1 MNNSSFTYGHLG
13 FTINNSPFI
22 IPRFSFTIHHLPFTI
37 PRFSFT
43 IYNLP
48 FTILTI
54 LISIIFAS
62 CSNNKAE
69 PANEEEHHEEAPGT
83 IISLTEEQIKTA
95 GIQLSAIEL
104 KNLKT
109 SIKANGML
117 SVPNENKAFITSVN
131 SGVIRTLLIHPGRYV
146 KKGQVVATIVN
157 PDIANLQQQL
167 QTVNAQISLADIEYK
182 RQKELVAGDAAPL
195 KNVQRV
201 QTELATLRVSRNSL
215 QKQLSAMGISAS
227 SVSRGNIITT
237 INITA
242 PISGTVS
249 NVIAQ
254 IGSNVDPSTPIAE
267 IVNNSRLH
275 LDLFVFEKDLP
286 SLHADQTIHFTLTNN
301 PGKEYDAKIYSIG
314 TAFANETKTIPIHA
328 VVMGDKTGLIEGMN
342 ITALISIGTAVLPAV
357 PSEAIVNSQGQD
369 FIFVLTKQAAKHHK
383 EGEKEEGYE
392 EKEEGHKEGESHAIT
407 NFERIPVIKG
417 TSDVGY
423 TEVKLLKDLPPKT
436 QIITKGAFFALAKM
450 TNAGEHEH

>member
-1 MNNSSFTYGHLG
+1 MK
-13 FTINNSPFI
+13 
-22 IPRFSFTIHHLPFTI
+22 RFVL
-37 PRFSFT
+37 
-43 IYNLP
+43 
-48 FTILTI
+48 IL
-54 LISIIFAS
+54 SIIILLTS
-62 CSNNKAE
+62 CGSKQTETAQ
-69 PANEEEHHEEAPGT
+69 EEEHHEEVAGN
-83 IISLTEEQIKTA
+83 IVSLTEEQTKTA
-95 GIQLSAIEL
+95 GIELGTIEL
-104 KNLKT
+104 KNLQT

-157 PDIANLQQQL
+157 PDVAHLQQQL
-167 QTVNAQISLADIEYK
+167 QTVNAQISLAEIEYK

-201 QTELATLRVSRNSL
+201 QTELATLRVSRNSI

-227 SVSRGNIITT
+227 SVGKGNIITT
-237 INITA
+237 LNITA

-267 IVNNSRLH
+267 VVNNSRLH

-286 SLHADQTIHFTLTNN
+286 RLHANQTIHFTLTNN
-301 PGKEYDAKIYSIG
+301 PGKEYDAQIYSIG

-328 VVMGDKTGLIEGMN
+328 VVKNDKTGLIEGMN
-342 ITALISIGTAVLPAV
+342 VTAVISIGTNVVPAV

-369 FIFVLTKQAAKHHK
+369 YIFVLPKEAAEPQE
-383 EGEKEEGYE
+383 EGEKKEGHE
-392 EKEEGHKEGESHAIT
+392 EKEEHSKGPET
-407 NFERIPVIKG
+407 NFERIQVVKG

-423 TEVKLLKDLPPKT
+423 TEVKLLKELPPKA

-450 TNAGEHEH
+450 TNTEGHGH